1 MSDLEIKELYKD
13 SRLVFLPVED
23 TLVASGQ
30 SVAMQSMAT
39 GTPVII
45 SKTSGFWDYENFI
58 DGTNIFLQEDDSV
71 DAWVNR
77 INKIYNDYDLLDQ
90 ISKNGHELINNNFN
104 LSIFN
109 QKLEE
114 LLYN

>member
-1 MSDLEIKELYKD
+1 
-13 SRLVFLPVED
+13 
-23 TLVASGQ
+23 
-30 SVAMQSMAT
+30 
-39 GTPVII
+39 
-45 SKTSGFWDYENFI
+45 
-58 DGTNIFLQEDDSV
+58 V